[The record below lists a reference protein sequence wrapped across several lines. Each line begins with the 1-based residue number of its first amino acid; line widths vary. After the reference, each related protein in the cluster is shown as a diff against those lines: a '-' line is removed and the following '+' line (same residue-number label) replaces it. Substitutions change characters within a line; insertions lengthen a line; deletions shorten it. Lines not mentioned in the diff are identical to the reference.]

1 MARPKS
7 EDKRNAI
14 LTAAIAV
21 FAEKGIWS
29 TPTSAISKAAN
40 VAEGTLF
47 TYFSTKD
54 LLLNELYRLL
64 KLELAGVLMADFP
77 QTANLRRKLY
87 HIWEAYVSWGIANPL
102 KLKVLTQLTVS
113 DKITAETKAVGYA
126 PFAEIERLALD
137 SIKRKQV
144 YDYPVSFIAAIF
156 SNMAETT
163 MAAIA
168 DKARS
173 RGAGIDYCAS
183 GFEVFWRGISTRA

>member
-14 LTAAIAV
+14 LAAAIAV

-29 TPTSAISKAAN
+29 TPTSAISRAAN

-54 LLLNELYRLL
+54 VLLNELYRLL
-64 KLELAGVLMADFP
+64 KLELASVLMADYQ
-77 QTANLRRKLY
+77 QTASLRSKLY
-87 HIWEAYVSWGIANPL
+87 HFWEQYVNWGISNPL
-102 KLKVLTQLTVS
+102 KFKVLTQLEVS
-113 DKITAETKAVGYA
+113 DRITSESKAVGYA
-126 PFAEIERLALD
+126 PFAEIERLAVD
-137 SIKRKQV
+137 SIQRKLI

-163 MAAIA
+163 MTAMA

-173 RGAGIDYCAS
+173 KGAGVDYCAS
-183 GFEVFWRGISTRA
+183 GFEVFWRGITRT

>member
-14 LTAAIAV
+14 LTAAIVV

-64 KLELAGVLMADFP
+64 KLELASVLMADFP
-77 QTANLRRKLY
+77 QTASLRKKLY
-87 HIWEAYVSWGIANPL
+87 HIWERYVNWGIANPL
-102 KLKVLTQLTVS
+102 KLKVLTQLTVF

-137 SIKRKQV
+137 SIKRKQI

-168 DKARS
+168 QS

-183 GFEVFWRGISTRA
+183 GFEVFWRGIARI

>member
-14 LTAAIAV
+14 LAAAIAV

-64 KLELAGVLMADFP
+64 KLELAGVLLADYQ
-77 QTANLRRKLY
+77 QTASLRSKLY
-87 HIWEAYVSWGIANPL
+87 HFWEQYVNWGMANPL
-102 KLKVLTQLTVS
+102 KLKVLTQLEVS
-113 DKITAETKAVGYA
+113 DRITPETKAVGYA
-126 PFAEIERLALD
+126 AFAEIERLAVE
-137 SIKRKQV
+137 SIKRKQI

-156 SNMAETT
+156 ENMAETT
-163 MAAIA
+163 IAAIA
-168 DKARS
+168 RS
-173 RGAGIDYCAS
+173 RDAGIDYCAS
-183 GFEVFWRGISTRA
+183 GFEVFWRGITRT

>member
-14 LTAAIAV
+14 LAAAITV

-54 LLLNELYRLL
+54 VLLNELYRLL

-77 QTANLRRKLY
+77 QTGKLHSKLY
-87 HIWEAYVSWGIANPL
+87 HIWEHYVSWGIANPL

-113 DKITAETKAVGYA
+113 DKITPETKAVGYA
-126 PFAEIERLALD
+126 PFDEIERLALD
-137 SIKRKQV
+137 SIKHKQI

-163 MAAIA
+163 MAAM
-168 DKARS
+168 ARS
-173 RGAGIDYCAS
+173 RGAGIDFCAS
-183 GFEVFWRGISTRA
+183 GFEVFWRGISKT

>member
-77 QTANLRRKLY
+77 QTASLRRKLY
-87 HIWEAYVSWGIANPL
+87 HIWERYVSWGIANPL
-102 KLKVLTQLTVS
+102 KLKVLNQLGVS
-113 DKITAETKAVGYA
+113 DKITPESRAVGYA
-126 PFAEIERLALD
+126 PFAEIERLAVD
-137 SIKRKQV
+137 SIRRKQI

-163 MAAIA
+163 MAAMA

-173 RGAGIDYCAS
+173 RGAGVDYCVS
-183 GFEVFWRGISTRA
+183 GFEVFWRGIIRT

>member
-1 MARPKS
+1 M
-7 EDKRNAI
+7 
-14 LTAAIAV
+14 

-77 QTANLRRKLY
+77 QTGSLRRKLY
-87 HIWEAYVSWGIANPL
+87 HIWERYVNWGIANPL
-102 KLKVLTQLTVS
+102 KLKVLTQLTVF

-126 PFAEIERLALD
+126 PFARD
-137 SIKRKQV
+137 RT
-144 YDYPVSFIAAIF
+144 P
-156 SNMAETT
+156 
-163 MAAIA
+163 
-168 DKARS
+168 
-173 RGAGIDYCAS
+173 GA
-183 GFEVFWRGISTRA
+183 

>member
-14 LTAAIAV
+14 LAAAIAV

-29 TPTSAISKAAN
+29 TPTSAISRAAD

-54 LLLNELYRLL
+54 VLLNELYRML
-64 KLELAGVLMADFP
+64 KLDLAGALMADFP
-77 QTANLRRKLY
+77 QTASLRRKLY
-87 HIWEAYVSWGIANPL
+87 HIWEAYVNWGMANPL
-102 KLKVLTQLTVS
+102 KLKVLNQLNVS
-113 DKITAETKAVGYA
+113 DKITPETRAVGYA
-126 PFAEIERLALD
+126 PFAEIERLAVD
-137 SIKRKQV
+137 SIQRKLV

-163 MAAIA
+163 MAAMA
-168 DKARS
+168 DRARS
-173 RGAGIDYCAS
+173 KGAGIDYCAS
-183 GFEVFWRGISTRA
+183 GFEVFWRGITRT